1 MNKIKQ
7 VSDIKFVPCHLNN
20 YLAGRV
26 KKIEYIVMHYTAN
39 NGDIAKNNADY
50 YSRTAKLNASA
61 NYFVDEYETVYQS
74 VKDTDTAWH
83 CGGGLQGA
91 GGHAFYEKC
100 LNSNSV
106 GVEMC
111 SRKDGNGRY
120 YIKDETMANAAALVR
135 ELMAKYGVPAGRVIR
150 HYDVTGKNCPEPLVK
165 EAAWAEFK
173 AQLRVKTEELEMSK
187 IIDELVGEFGE
198 TSVKSAI
205 RDLIVARK
213 NEDWKVAGSDWLHA
227 NAKLSSVHNQNEP
240 VTFGVLGTVLSK
252 SAK

>member
-1 MNKIKQ
+1 MSN
-7 VSDIKFVPCHLNN
+7 IKFVPCHLTN

-39 NGDIAKNNADY
+39 NGDTAKNNADY

-61 NYFVDEYETVYQS
+61 HYFVDEFDTVYQS

-100 LNSNSV
+100 LNSNSI

-111 SRKDGNGRY
+111 SRKDANGNY
-120 YIKDETMANAAALVR
+120 YIKDEVMANAAVLTR
-135 ELMAKYGVPAGRVIR
+135 ELMAKYGVPVERVIR
-150 HYDVTGKNCPEPLVK
+150 HYDVTGKICPEPLVN
-165 EAAWAEFK
+165 ETAWADFK
-173 AQLRVKTEELEMSK
+173 ARLSENKEDEDMAR
-187 IIDELVGEFGE
+187 IIDELAGEFGE
-198 TSVKSAI
+198 TAVKSAI
-205 RDLIVARK
+205 RDLIVARQY
-213 NEDWKVAGSDWLHA
+213 EEWKVAGSDWLHA

-240 VTFGVLGTVLSK
+240 VTFGTLGTVLK
-252 SAK
+252 KLE